1 MKFLLAFA
9 RDREK
14 MYDASE
20 EEMKQAMEAW
30 NAFNKEAIDAGVLIA
45 NEALELPEE
54 AKTVRVSAGRPS
66 RHRRSV
72 HRDQGA
78 ARRLLPDRLRQPRRG
93 DWLGE
98 EGADRR
104 RGRGPAGEGPL

>member
-54 AKTVRVSAGRPS
+54 AKTVRVSAGGP
-66 RHRRSV
+66 V
-72 HRDQGA
+72 IDGPFTETKEQLGGFC
-78 ARRLLPDRLRQPRRG
+78 LIDCEPRRG

-104 RGRGPAGEGPL
+104 RGNRGPAGEGPL